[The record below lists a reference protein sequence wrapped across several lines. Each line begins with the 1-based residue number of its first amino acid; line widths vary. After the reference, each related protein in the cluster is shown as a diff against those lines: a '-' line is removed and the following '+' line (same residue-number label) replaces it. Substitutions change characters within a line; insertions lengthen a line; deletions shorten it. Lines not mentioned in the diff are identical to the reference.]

1 MASPKEKNNTLKERH
16 FQQRERAAPAVSVLP
31 EVVSGEN
38 STRLCMGRSSL
49 EGIAPVYV
57 RICRPALKLMYM
69 YAGHQWREQY
79 QFMCRQIIIRENSI
93 VSGYVHVCRSSLERA
108 VPVYVQAGHH

>member
-1 MASPKEKNNTLKERH
+1 MERRTQTPSKRGIIIGILLVAAPKEKNNRLKERH

-49 EGIAPVYV
+49 ERIVPV
-57 RICRPALKLMYM
+57 
-69 YAGHQWREQY
+69 
-79 QFMCRQIIIRENSI
+79 
-93 VSGYVHVCRSSLERA
+93 YVHVCR
-108 VPVYVQAGHH
+108 P